1 MDTFVCD
8 DVSLAEVVGGLKAGA
23 LLPFLGSAV
32 AALDAANAGL
42 PLGADALVARLS
54 KKVPIP
60 GRLRNNLTAAA
71 QYIETFRHRKVL
83 RAAMGAHFALNLLE
97 GADLAMWLGRFK
109 GQSIA
114 LDGSAQKSLYD
125 LELRGKTALLV
136 GNEGAGLSAGL
147 REAASVRA
155 KIPISKRMESLNA
168 AAAGTVAL
176 FEAARQ
182 RALE

>member
-83 RAAMGAHFALNLLE
+83 RAAMCDAFAQPAQPSALHRALVALRPPLIV
-97 GADLAMWLGRFK
+97 DLGYEA
-109 GQSIA
+109 A
-114 LDGSAQKSLYD
+114 
-125 LELRGKTALLV
+125 TALALQAA
-136 GNEGAGLSAGL
+136 GDGLSWGQ
-147 REAASVRA
+147 V
-155 KIPISKRMESLNA
+155 
-168 AAAGTVAL
+168 
-176 FEAARQ
+176 Q
-182 RALE
+182 